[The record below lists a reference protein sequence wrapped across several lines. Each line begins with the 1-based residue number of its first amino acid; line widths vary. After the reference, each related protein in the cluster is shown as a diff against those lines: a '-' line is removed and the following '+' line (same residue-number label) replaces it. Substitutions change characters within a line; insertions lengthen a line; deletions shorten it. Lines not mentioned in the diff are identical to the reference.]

1 MIDLERGCCERMEKE
16 EDEKGKRKGAAAS
29 QAATESFRQ
38 HFIRE
43 IRLIKEVS
51 QAGTRGQN
59 EFGCILFGK

>member
-1 MIDLERGCCERMEKE
+1 MEKE

-38 HFIRE
+38 HFIGE

-51 QAGTRGQN
+51 QAGTRGRGDRMN
-59 EFGCILFGK
+59 SVAFY